1 MGISKDITDYELII
15 LLQQTDMDAYEFVYD
30 RYAAMLYGLILKS
43 IKEQWLAELILKKSF
58 LEIWKSLAIVKPAT
72 CKLFIWMHNITR
84 NIAMEELGKTLQRDK
99 QENYRFQPAN
109 ASGFGR
115 IMLS

>member
-1 MGISKDITDYELII
+1 MGISKDITDFELII
-15 LLQQTDMDAYEFVYD
+15 LLQKTDMDAYEFVYD
-30 RYAAMLYGLILKS
+30 RYAPMLYGLILKS
-43 IKEQWLAELILKKSF
+43 IKEQWLAEVILKKSF
-58 LEIWKSLAIVKPAT
+58 VEIWKSLANVKPAT

-84 NIAMEELGKTLQRDK
+84 NIAMEELGKTLQQDK
-99 QENYRFQPAN
+99 QENYSFQPAN

>member
-1 MGISKDITDYELII
+1 MNISKNITDYELII
-15 LLQQTDMDAYEFVYD
+15 LLQQTDIDAYEFVYD
-30 RYAAMLYGLILKS
+30 RYAPMLYGLILKS

-58 LEIWKSLAIVKPAT
+58 VEIWKSLAIVQPVK

-84 NIAMEELGKTLQRDK
+84 NIAMEELGKTLEQDK
-99 QENYRFQPAN
+99 QENYSFQPAN

>member
-1 MGISKDITDYELII
+1 MNISKNITDYELII
-15 LLQQTDMDAYEFVYD
+15 LLQQTDIDAYEFVYD
-30 RYAAMLYGLILKS
+30 RYAPMLYGLILKS

-58 LEIWKSLAIVKPAT
+58 VEIWKSLAIIQPVK

-84 NIAMEELGKTLQRDK
+84 NIAMEELGKTLEQDK
-99 QENYRFQPAN
+99 QENYSFQPAN